1 MTILYR
7 IKPVDKKSVEA
18 FYDVYSKDEQGNI
31 RSWSVTEMYR
41 WGQGFVENED
51 ELPHSDD
58 KYHTVDPQL
67 GWGCELDDLC
77 AVDFEFD
84 DSFTEEEKEHIEQLK
99 SALDTGQKPE
109 SELYNLNTDKEELY
123 KSKIKM
129 LEEALSQARDR
140 EREHI
145 EREQWQRNHIEK
157 LTDTIKMLEPPKPQ
171 EKPKGF
177 FSRFFGK

>member
-84 DSFTEEEKEHIEQLK
+84 D
-99 SALDTGQKPE
+99 
-109 SELYNLNTDKEELY
+109 
-123 KSKIKM
+123 
-129 LEEALSQARDR
+129 
-140 EREHI
+140 
-145 EREQWQRNHIEK
+145 
-157 LTDTIKMLEPPKPQ
+157 
-171 EKPKGF
+171 
-177 FSRFFGK
+177 RFFGRD